1 MKRGLLVLI
10 TFLLTIASVSALEV
24 TYDNVQSESLPGDKI
39 SYLLHL
45 KNNEDSSLEL
55 KFRSPDLNW
64 LLDQEGMKLTIAPGQ
79 TKDYSISFKP
89 LSGNKILA
97 GNYIVRI
104 IVSTQLTN
112 VEKLLTAQVLGYR
125 EVLDVNFATDT
136 VIDPRRGTII
146 KLYVKNKN
154 LVNLNN
160 LDLELSSEHFKFTK
174 TLSLGRSEDTILE
187 FPVKLDPDTLRGNYE
202 TNVKISLGN
211 NLMIDKLLSYSV
223 QEYQEL
229 KQLTLP
235 ETRFLL
241 TGETVT
247 FENTG
252 NTPVT
257 QTLTRVF
264 GWFSYKFA
272 SFNPEP
278 SSVEKT
284 DEGYVV
290 KWDLNVPAQSNKSVN
305 YAVNYRLPI
314 VILLIIIIALLVWY
328 VVRQRNAVVVV
339 KRVFAMH
346 TETGSVKVM
355 KVLINVRNRGGLTVN
370 NLRIVD
376 RVPHNMGC

>member
-1 MKRGLLVLI
+1 M
-10 TFLLTIASVSALEV
+10 
-24 TYDNVQSESLPGDKI
+24 
-39 SYLLHL
+39 
-45 KNNEDSSLEL
+45 
-55 KFRSPDLNW
+55 
-64 LLDQEGMKLTIAPGQ
+64 
-79 TKDYSISFKP
+79 
-89 LSGNKILA
+89 
-97 GNYIVRI
+97 
-104 IVSTQLTN
+104 
-112 VEKLLTAQVLGYR
+112 
-125 EVLDVNFATDT
+125 
-136 VIDPRRGTII
+136 
-146 KLYVKNKN
+146 
-154 LVNLNN
+154 
-160 LDLELSSEHFKFTK
+160 
-174 TLSLGRSEDTILE
+174 GRSEDTILE

-376 RVPHNMGC
+376 RVPSAIKSPTQHGMLRPSHVKAVPDGTILVWDLPSVKPGEEKIISYRIEGKINAMGKLVLPATVAKYLLLGRAVTARSSTVSLTEKK

>member
-247 FENTG
+247 F
-252 NTPVT
+252 
-257 QTLTRVF
+257 
-264 GWFSYKFA
+264 A
-272 SFNPEP
+272 
-278 SSVEKT
+278 
-284 DEGYVV
+284 
-290 KWDLNVPAQSNKSVN
+290 
-305 YAVNYRLPI
+305 I
-314 VILLIIIIALLVWY
+314 ILRDI
-328 VVRQRNAVVVV
+328 Q
-339 KRVFAMH
+339 
-346 TETGSVKVM
+346 
-355 KVLINVRNRGGLTVN
+355 
-370 NLRIVD
+370 
-376 RVPHNMGC
+376 